1 MKISSKSKSFI
12 KGRNFKIFQGKIPS
26 IMTHWIYDIYP
37 LILYD
42 HQPIIHTGMDTS
54 VIILISLIPLFFLLG
69 ILIYN
74 RLIKAKN
81 QVDLAFGSVDVQLK
95 KRYDLIPNLVTT
107 VKAYMKHEK
116 EILTELTI
124 LRTKFLS
131 TDITQ
136 EEKVD
141 IENQLNRSMK
151 GFSLTVEN
159 YPDLKAS
166 RNFVKLQEAWN
177 KAEGQIAAARRFFN
191 SAVTDYNNKIAFF
204 PNNLIAKMMHYKP
217 KNIFEIPEEERQIIS
232 AKELFSN

>member
-1 MKISSKSKSFI
+1 
-12 KGRNFKIFQGKIPS
+12 
-26 IMTHWIYDIYP
+26 
-37 LILYD
+37 
-42 HQPIIHTGMDTS
+42 MDTS
-54 VIILISLIPLFFLLG
+54 IIILVSLIPLLFLLG

-131 TDITQ
+131 TDISQ

-151 GFSLTVEN
+151 GFLLTVEN

-166 RNFVKLQEAWN
+166 RNFVELQESWN
-177 KAEGQIAAARRFFN
+177 EAEGQIAAARRFFN

-232 AKELFSN
+232 AKELFKN